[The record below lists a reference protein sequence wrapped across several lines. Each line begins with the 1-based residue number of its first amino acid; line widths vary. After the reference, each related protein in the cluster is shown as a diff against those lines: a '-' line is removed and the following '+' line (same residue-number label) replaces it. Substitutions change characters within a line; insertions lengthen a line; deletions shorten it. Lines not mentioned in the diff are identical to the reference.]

1 LAPDTVNFTNQV
13 HDFDPG
19 IHPYPEGL
27 FWTVAVESDAVDAD
41 LEDGTA
47 SIEVSHL
54 SVRDFF
60 NIPNGL
66 FRNNHPGLPESMAA
80 TVSYDLDWMGP
91 VSRRFSLVD
100 NTHHFRGRFIENQAR
115 MEWSAHREDGFKF
128 ESDSASTSHSTFSEV
143 GRVQNGVF
151 FDEDAGED

>member
-1 LAPDTVNFTNQV
+1 LAPDLDNFTNQV

-27 FWTVAVESDAVDAD
+27 FWTVAARSDAVEAD

-47 SIEVSHL
+47 SLEL
-54 SVRDFF
+54 ENQSVRDFF

-66 FRNNHPGLPESMAA
+66 FHNNHPGKPESMAA
-80 TVSYDLDWMGP
+80 SVSFDLDWIGP
-91 VSRRFSLVD
+91 VSRRFSLV
-100 NTHHFRGRFIENQAR
+100 NTTHHFRGRFAVNKAR
-115 MEWSAHREDGFKF
+115 MEWSAHRQDGFKF
-128 ESDSASTSHSTFSEV
+128 ESDPAGTSWSTFSEI

-151 FDEDAGED
+151 FDGDSGED